1 VKKLVRREVKIME
14 TIIDREE
21 RLRKIALYLFERCK
35 SENLT
40 VYDFN
45 RMAEILKIIVTT
57 ETKI

>member
-1 VKKLVRREVKIME
+1 ME
-14 TIIDREE
+14 NIIDREK
-21 RLRKIALYLFERCK
+21 RLRKIALDLFERCK

-45 RMAEILKIIVTT
+45 RMAELLKIIVTT